1 MAAAPEPSSTLWV
14 GGPLVVATLTV
25 GLLTWPIAFN
35 LGAYRVVL
43 YDDIF
48 RLLVASSILL
58 VVVLINPAYPSP
70 WNWVVAIAL
79 AAPLA
84 WFVAAVALVGSTGEA
99 LDRPAFVVALS
110 AILLVSVPV
119 TLRLLVHLFTPE
131 LAEGRRMTLGVV
143 AVVAAVAIIGFV
155 FGRHNPRFM
164 TCEDFTIAG
173 AAEPD
178 NCAKE

>member
-1 MAAAPEPSSTLWV
+1 MTDRAATRRI
-14 GGPLVVATLTV
+14 GGPLAVAALTV

-35 LGAYRVVL
+35 MGAYRAIF

-58 VVVLINPAYPSP
+58 VVVLVNPAYPSP

-79 AAPLA
+79 AAPLG
-84 WFVAAVALVGSTGEA
+84 WFVAAVLLAGSTGEA
-99 LDRPAFVVALS
+99 VDRPAFVVALS
-110 AILLVSVPV
+110 VVLLFSVPV

-131 LAEGRRMTLGVV
+131 LTEGRRMTLGVV
-143 AVVAAVAIIGFV
+143 AVVATVAIIGFV
-155 FGRHNPRFM
+155 FGRHNHRFM

-173 AAEPD
+173 SAEPE